1 MIRKMLLADDD
12 RDIHYY
18 VQSVLQTSWLNIKSV
33 YNGKDA
39 LKEFETMDYDMILTD
54 LSMPEMNGVDLIKA
68 LFQSKF
74 KIPPVVVLSSMS
86 DTSLIVKCLSAGV
99 ADYIIKP
106 AEPSRIRKTVYG
118 ILHLDE
124 SGNPIVQRPLS
135 SYMGEMT
142 MMKSTGKLLLDDG
155 KSTGVMYYEEGKLKQ
170 IQFAGLTGLE
180 ALEAAKSSK
189 FLSVNFVAG
198 NVMTDNNSQP

>member
-1 MIRKMLLADDD
+1 MLLADDD

-39 LKEFETMDYDMILTD
+39 LKEFETMDYDLILTD

-106 AEPSRIRKTVYG
+106 AEPARIRKTVYG

-189 FLSVNFVAG
+189 FLNVNFVAG
-198 NVMTDNNSQP
+198 SVMTDNNSQP

>member
-74 KIPPVVVLSSMS
+74 KVPPVVVLSSMS

-106 AEPSRIRKTVYG
+106 AEPARIRKTVYG

-124 SGNPIVQRPLS
+124 SGNPIVQRSLS

-142 MMKSTGKLLLDDG
+142 MMKITGKLLLDDG
-155 KSTGVMYYEEGKLKQ
+155 KNTGVMYYEDGKLKQ
-170 IQFAGLTGLE
+170 IQFAGLSGLE
-180 ALEAAKSSK
+180 ALEAAKRSK
-189 FLSVNFVAG
+189 FLNVNLVTG
-198 NVMTDNNSQP
+198 NTVTDSNSPS

>member
-74 KIPPVVVLSSMS
+74 KVPPVVVLSSMS

-106 AEPSRIRKTVYG
+106 AEPARIRKTVYG

-124 SGNPIVQRPLS
+124 SGNPIVQRSLS

-142 MMKSTGKLLLDDG
+142 MMKITGKLLLDDG
-155 KSTGVMYYEEGKLKQ
+155 KNTGVMHYEDGKLKQ
-170 IQFAGLTGLE
+170 IQFAGLSGLE
-180 ALEAAKSSK
+180 ALEAAKRSK
-189 FLSVNFVAG
+189 FLNVNLVTG
-198 NVMTDNNSQP
+198 NTVTDSNSPS

>member
-18 VQSVLQTSWLNIKSV
+18 VQSVLQTSWLSIKSV

-180 ALEAAKSSK
+180 ALEAAKRSK
-189 FLSVNFVAG
+189 FLNVNFVAG
-198 NVMTDNNSQP
+198 SVMTDNNTQP

>member
-54 LSMPEMNGVDLIKA
+54 LSMPEMNGVELIKA

-74 KIPPVVVLSSMS
+74 RVPPVVVLSSMS
-86 DTSLIVKCLSAGV
+86 DTSLIVKCLNAGV

-106 AEPSRIRKTVYG
+106 AEPARIRKTVYG

-142 MMKSTGKLLLDDG
+142 MMKITGKLLLDDG
-155 KSTGVMYYEEGKLKQ
+155 QNTGVMYYEEGKLKQ
-170 IQFAGLTGLE
+170 IQFAGLSGLE
-180 ALEAAKSSK
+180 ALEAAKRSK
-189 FLSVNFVAG
+189 FLNVNLVTG
-198 NVMTDNNSQP
+198 DTVDNNLTQ

>member
-12 RDIHYY
+12 RDIHFY
-18 VQSVLQTSWLNIKSV
+18 VQSVLQTSWLSIKSV

-39 LKEFETMDYDMILTD
+39 LKEFEAMDYDLILTD

-74 KIPPVVVLSSMS
+74 KVPPVVVLSSMS

-99 ADYIIKP
+99 SDYIIKP

-124 SGNPIVQRPLS
+124 SGNPVAQRPLS

-142 MMKSTGKLLLDDG
+142 MMKLTGKLLLDDG
-155 KSTGVMYYEEGKLKQ
+155 KNTGVMYYEEGKLKQ

-180 ALEAAKSSK
+180 ALEAAKRAK
-189 FLSVNFVAG
+189 FL
-198 NVMTDNNSQP
+198 NVSFAPSNPVGDTK

>member
-1 MIRKMLLADDD
+1 MIRKVLLADDD
-12 RDIHYY
+12 RDIHFY
-18 VQSVLQTSWLNIKSV
+18 VQSVLQSSWLNIKSV

-39 LKEFETMDYDMILTD
+39 LKEFETMDYDVIVTD

-68 LFQSKF
+68 LFASKF
-74 KIPPVVVLSSMS
+74 KIPPVIVLSSMS

-99 ADYIIKP
+99 SDYIIKP
-106 AEPSRIRKTVYG
+106 ADPSRIRKTVYG

-124 SGNPIVQRPLS
+124 TGSPVAQRPLS

-142 MMKSTGKLLLDDG
+142 MMKSTGKLMLDDG
-155 KSTGVMYYEEGKLKQ
+155 KNTGVMTYEEGKLKQ

-180 ALEAAKSSK
+180 ALEAAKRTK
-189 FLSVNFVAG
+189 FLQVTFVSGNLVNTSG
-198 NVMTDNNSQP
+198 Q

>member
-39 LKEFETMDYDMILTD
+39 LKEFETMDYDLILTD

-74 KIPPVVVLSSMS
+74 KVPPVVVLSSMS

-106 AEPSRIRKTVYG
+106 AEPARIRKTVYG

-124 SGNPIVQRPLS
+124 TGNPIVQRPLS

-155 KSTGVMYYEEGKLKQ
+155 KNTGVMYYEEGKLKQ

-180 ALEAAKSSK
+180 ALEAAKRSK
-189 FLSVNFVAG
+189 FLNISFVTG
-198 NVMTDNNSQP
+198 NIVTDNNSTP

>member
-54 LSMPEMNGVDLIKA
+54 LSMPEMNGVELIKA

-74 KIPPVVVLSSMS
+74 RVPPVVVLSSMS
-86 DTSLIVKCLSAGV
+86 DTSLIVRCLNAGV

-106 AEPSRIRKTVYG
+106 AEPARIRKTVYG

-142 MMKSTGKLLLDDG
+142 MMKITGKLLLDDG
-155 KSTGVMYYEEGKLKQ
+155 QNTGVMYYEEGKLKQ
-170 IQFAGLTGLE
+170 IQFAGLSGLE
-180 ALEAAKSSK
+180 ALEAAKRSK
-189 FLSVNFVAG
+189 FLNVNLVTG
-198 NVMTDNNSQP
+198 DTVDNNLTQ

>member
-39 LKEFETMDYDMILTD
+39 LKEFETMDYDLILTD

-106 AEPSRIRKTVYG
+106 AEPARIRKTVYG

-189 FLSVNFVAG
+189 FLNVNFVAG
-198 NVMTDNNSQP
+198 SMMTDNNSQP

>member
-180 ALEAAKSSK
+180 ALEAAKRSK
-189 FLSVNFVAG
+189 FLNVNFVAG
-198 NVMTDNNSQP
+198 SVMTDNNTQP

>member
-39 LKEFETMDYDMILTD
+39 LKEFETMDYDLILTD

-106 AEPSRIRKTVYG
+106 AEPARIRKTVYG

-135 SYMGEMT
+135 SYMGEIT

-189 FLSVNFVAG
+189 FLNVNFVAG
-198 NVMTDNNSQP
+198 SVMTDNNSQL

>member
-39 LKEFETMDYDMILTD
+39 LKEFETMDYDLILTD

-74 KIPPVVVLSSMS
+74 KVPPVVVLSSMS

-99 ADYIIKP
+99 ADYI
-106 AEPSRIRKTVYG
+106 
-118 ILHLDE
+118 
-124 SGNPIVQRPLS
+124 
-135 SYMGEMT
+135 
-142 MMKSTGKLLLDDG
+142 
-155 KSTGVMYYEEGKLKQ
+155 
-170 IQFAGLTGLE
+170 
-180 ALEAAKSSK
+180 
-189 FLSVNFVAG
+189 
-198 NVMTDNNSQP
+198 

>member
-54 LSMPEMNGVDLIKA
+54 LSMPEMNGVELIKA

-74 KIPPVVVLSSMS
+74 KVPPVVVLSSMA
-86 DTSLIVKCLSAGV
+86 DTSLIVKCLNAGV

-106 AEPSRIRKTVYG
+106 AEPARIRKTVYG

-124 SGNPIVQRPLS
+124 SGNPIVQRSLS

-142 MMKSTGKLLLDDG
+142 MMKITGKLLLDDG
-155 KSTGVMYYEEGKLKQ
+155 RNTGVMYYEEGKLKQ
-170 IQFAGLTGLE
+170 IQFAGLSGLE
-180 ALEAAKSSK
+180 ALEAAKRSK
-189 FLSVNFVAG
+189 FLNVSLVTG
-198 NVMTDNNSQP
+198 NTVDNNSTP

>member
-1 MIRKMLLADDD
+1 MLLADDD

-39 LKEFETMDYDMILTD
+39 LKEFETMDYDLILTD

-106 AEPSRIRKTVYG
+106 AEPARIRKTVYG

-189 FLSVNFVAG
+189 FLKVNFVAG
-198 NVMTDNNSQP
+198 SVMTDNNSQP

>member
-39 LKEFETMDYDMILTD
+39 LKEFETMDYDLILTD

-106 AEPSRIRKTVYG
+106 AEPARIRKTVYG

-189 FLSVNFVAG
+189 FLNVNFVAG
-198 NVMTDNNSQP
+198 SVMTDNNSQP